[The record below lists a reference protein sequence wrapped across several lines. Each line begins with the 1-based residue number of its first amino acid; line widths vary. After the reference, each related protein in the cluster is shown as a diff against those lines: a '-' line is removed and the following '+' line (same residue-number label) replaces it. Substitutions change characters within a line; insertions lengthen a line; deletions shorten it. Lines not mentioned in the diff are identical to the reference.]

1 MIIIIHFSDMSIA
14 GTLTDTGEKIVR
26 LTVELAALELTLI
39 EIGDINGEDWE
50 LVPTPVGR
58 YQAFISKW

>member
-1 MIIIIHFSDMSIA
+1 MSIA

>member
-1 MIIIIHFSDMSIA
+1 MIIMIHFSDMSIA

-39 EIGDINGEDWE
+39 EIGDINGEEKE
-50 LVPTPVGR
+50 LVFTHVCKC
-58 YQAFISKW
+58 Q